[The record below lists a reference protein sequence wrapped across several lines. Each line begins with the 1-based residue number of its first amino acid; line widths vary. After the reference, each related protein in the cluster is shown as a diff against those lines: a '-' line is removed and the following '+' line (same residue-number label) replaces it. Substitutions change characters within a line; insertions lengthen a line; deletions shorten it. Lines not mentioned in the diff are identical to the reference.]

1 MVKLVETP
9 FLFQILV
16 EIIRLFQLNPVPK
29 FMLVVAEGRKEIKV
43 GMEMVEDVERQLVCS
58 RVVNREIRLDVLM
71 VGINTIL
78 DNSAVNGEEDVMLLS
93 GGKSVKDTTA
103 LLVEQ
108 VERAETGD

>member
-29 FMLVVAEGRKEIKV
+29 FMLVVAEERKEIKV
-43 GMEMVEDVERQLVCS
+43 GMEMVEDVDRQLVCS
-58 RVVNREIRLDVLM
+58 RVVSKAIVLIVLV

-78 DNSAVNGEEDVMLLS
+78 EIGAVNGEEDVMLVS
-93 GGKSVKDTTA
+93 GGENVKDTTT
-103 LLVEQ
+103 LLVEE